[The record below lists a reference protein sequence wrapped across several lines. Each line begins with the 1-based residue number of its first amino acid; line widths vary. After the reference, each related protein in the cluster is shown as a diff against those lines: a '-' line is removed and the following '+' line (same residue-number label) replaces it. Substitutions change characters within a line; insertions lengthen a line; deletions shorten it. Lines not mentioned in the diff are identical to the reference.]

1 MTHRLWVLGAPDPEM
16 EAIEQLLRECGEQ
29 VAYAQ
34 HQGHRVD
41 AGSAYRCDPV
51 PDGTHWVECE
61 SPGQV
66 RGVVID
72 HHRPG
77 DPGYGR
83 PPAEFLPASSVGQ
96 VIAALAATP
105 YSERGP
111 MGHWVSAW
119 LRASPGRGGR
129 LTFSP
134 PEWRVS
140 VRGQVNYASWVT
152 IPPALV
158 FAAAAD
164 HCLAAAYRGE
174 CLGVDPDALMRWRV
188 ESRAAF
194 QRRDPSAILADI
206 ERARAAIRAAPTVA
220 LLDVCDMPHVRD
232 HDWSSSVCEGC
243 MDDPVTARD
252 LRGQHVPELPEAS
265 AREGECV
272 VADGLPGRDGRTK
285 VICQSGSPDQI
296 ETFMILW
303 GPDQGL
309 TDIYGDPAR
318 GFAGGYLPAPAPPV
332 EARQ

>member
-1 MTHRLWVLGAPDPEM
+1 MTRLWILGASDPEM
-16 EAIEQLLRECGEQ
+16 EAVEGLLRECGEQ
-29 VAYAQ
+29 VAHATT
-34 HQGHRVD
+34 GGRRVD
-41 AGSAYRCDPV
+41 AGSAYRADPV
-51 PDGTHWVECE
+51 PGATHWVECE
-61 SPGQV
+61 SPGQA
-66 RGVVID
+66 RQTVID

-83 PPAEFLPASSVGQ
+83 PPAEFLRAASIGQ
-96 VIAALAATP
+96 VLSLLDAPA
-105 YSERGP
+105 
-111 MGHWVSAW
+111 
-119 LRASPGRGGR
+119 GGR
-129 LTFSP
+129 REVP
-134 PEWRVS
+134 
-140 VRGQVNYASWVT
+140 ND
-152 IPPALV
+152 LV
-158 FAAAAD
+158 MAAAAD

-174 CLGVDPDALMRWRV
+174 CPGVDPDALMQWRV
-188 ESRAAF
+188 TSRAAF

-206 ERARAAIRAAPTVA
+206 ERARAAIRAAPKVA

-272 VADGLPGRDGRTK
+272 VADGLPGRDGRIK

-309 TDIYGDPAR
+309 EDIYGDPAR
-318 GFAGGYLPAPAPPV
+318 GFAGGYLPAPPV

>member
-1 MTHRLWVLGAPDPEM
+1 MARLWILGASDPEM
-16 EAIEQLLRECGEQ
+16 EAIEALLRECGEQ
-29 VAYAQ
+29 VTYATV
-34 HQGHRVD
+34 GGRRVD
-41 AGSAYRCDPV
+41 AGSAYRADPV
-51 PDGTHWVECE
+51 PGATNWVECE
-61 SPGQV
+61 SPGQA
-66 RGVVID
+66 REVVVD
-72 HHRPG
+72 HHHPG

-83 PPAEFLPASSVGQ
+83 PPAEFLRGSSIGQ
-96 VIAALAATP
+96 VIAALAAAP
-105 YSERGP
+105 ASETGP
-111 MGHWVSAW
+111 LGRWTRTG
-119 LRASPGRGGR
+119 LQASPGHGTLVYERAA
-129 LTFSP
+129 
-134 PEWRVS
+134 WHVA
-140 VRGQVNYASWVT
+140 VRGRVGYARWVT
-152 IPPALV
+152 VPPALV

-174 CLGVDPDALMRWRV
+174 CPGVDPDALMRWRV
-188 ESRAAF
+188 TSRAAF
-194 QRRDPSAILADI
+194 QGRDPSAILADI
-206 ERARAAIRAAPTVA
+206 ERARAAIRAAPKVA

-272 VADGLPGRDGRTK
+272 VADGLPGRDGRIK

-303 GPDQGL
+303 GPSQGL
-309 TDIYGDPAR
+309 ADIYGDPAR

>member
-1 MTHRLWVLGAPDPEM
+1 MARLWILGASDPEM
-16 EAIEQLLRECGEQ
+16 EAIEALLRECGEQ
-29 VAYAQ
+29 VVYAQ

-152 IPPALV
+152 IPTALV
-158 FAAAAD
+158 AAAAAD

-174 CLGVDPDALMRWRV
+174 CPGVDPDALMRWRV
-188 ESRAAF
+188 TSRAAF
-194 QRRDPSAILADI
+194 QGRDPEALLADV
-206 ERARAAIRAAPTVA
+206 ERARAAIRSAPEVVLESRA
-220 LLDVCDMPHVRD
+220 DMPHTDD
-232 HDWSSSVCEGC
+232 HDRSCSVCSGC
-243 MDDPVTARD
+243 ARDESYARD
-252 LRGQHVPELPEAS
+252 LRGRRVPELPEAS
-265 AREGECV
+265 AREGTCV
-272 VADGLPGRDGRTK
+272 VADGLPGRDGRIK
-285 VICQSGSPDQI
+285 VICQSGSPEQI
-296 ETFMILW
+296 RAFAEIW
-303 GPDQGL
+303 APAQGL

-318 GFAGGYLPAPAPPV
+318 GFAGGYLP
-332 EARQ
+332 